1 MLFYS
6 CLLDRGHFN
15 TRLLFLFFYKEDG
28 LIKFIKE
35 SAFDLTYKESNSLLP
50 VCFEIVDG
58 LGCLFAFGEMGNEK
72 SICYRGH

>member
-1 MLFYS
+1 M
-6 CLLDRGHFN
+6 
-15 TRLLFLFFYKEDG
+15 
-28 LIKFIKE
+28 KFIKE